1 MVNMNLTSTRYLN
14 IQNKNTLL
22 VLHTRNRLGTA
33 FEKLYPDI
41 LVWEADTAHLFLL

>member
-1 MVNMNLTSTRYLN
+1 MMLTPTFLKRLN
-14 IQNKNTLL
+14 ENTLL
-22 VLHTRNRLGTA
+22 VLYTPNRLGTA